1 MSKSCIFTL
10 NSSHVGLA
18 DNLILR
24 VDKHFVDAVAISNPE
39 IALPNF
45 YQCPQVFKG
54 LAVSNQS
61 RPLASR
67 GQSKLT
73 L

>member
-1 MSKSCIFTL
+1 MSKSCVFTL
-10 NSSHVGLA
+10 NSCHVGLA

-45 YQCPQVFKG
+45 NQCPQVFKG
-54 LAVSNQS
+54 LAT
-61 RPLASR
+61 PIP
-67 GQSKLT
+67 
-73 L
+73 